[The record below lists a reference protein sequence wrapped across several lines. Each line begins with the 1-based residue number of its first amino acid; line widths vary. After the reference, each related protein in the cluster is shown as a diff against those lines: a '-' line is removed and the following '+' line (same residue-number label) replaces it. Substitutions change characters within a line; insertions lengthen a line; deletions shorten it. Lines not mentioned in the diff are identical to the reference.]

1 MEPKQICHKK
11 LVLLCSKEPA
21 FQRVKKRVVSS
32 IFVIGFSFMLKNGIL
47 YDIGNFLVSNVQM
60 GQRLKVNEMKVDKRL
75 YEE

>member
-1 MEPKQICHKK
+1 MQKNRLNKG
-11 LVLLCSKEPA
+11 L
-21 FQRVKKRVVSS
+21 KKRVVSS